1 MGLSPIQSIIQTIT
15 IDAMLNSNGLNF
27 GDGLNFVT
35 CKQTFS
41 IMNDIVNDKK
51 SHNIVNDSFAHK
63 PDSLLVHYITL
74 WISW

>member
-1 MGLSPIQSIIQTIT
+1 MQMVLSPIQSVIQPIT
-15 IDAMLNSNGLNF
+15 IDTMLNNKGLNF

-51 SHNIVNDSFAHK
+51 DHNIVNDSFAHK
-63 PDSLLVHYITL
+63 QAYLFFRTL
-74 WISW
+74 WIL